1 MELNTIK
8 TNKDGL
14 DFIVISK
21 NVEKSTQKHIYYNIR
36 FVNSGYETYA
46 RTESINKGT
55 VKDKLSKTLC
65 GVGIVGYVNTREHFH
80 EYKIWADMIY
90 RCYCK
95 TDKSYKF
102 YGEKG
107 VVVCDRWHRFDYFL
121 EDIPNIKG
129 FNKTLF
135 DEHKLKLDK
144 DILSDNDNKIY
155 SLETTTWV
163 EDIVN
168 QEQRALEYN
177 LKNKKFA
184 IFPDGHIEQILHVT
198 NFCKQHGLH
207 RQNVN
212 LCLSGKQKST
222 KGFKFYKE

>member
-1 MELNTIK
+1 MPALP
-8 TNKDGL
+8 L
-14 DFIVISK
+14 
-21 NVEKSTQKHIYYNIR
+21 R
-36 FVNSGYETYA
+36 
-46 RTESINKGT
+46 
-55 VKDKLSKTLC
+55 
-65 GVGIVGYVNTREHFH
+65 GIPRNDSSPIA
-80 EYKIWADMIY
+80 KIWRNIIY

-95 TDKSYKF
+95 FDKSYKY
-102 YGEKG
+102 YGEQG
-107 VVVCDRWHRFDYFL
+107 VKVCDRWHRFDYFL

-168 QEQRALEYN
+168 QEQRTLEYN
-177 LKNKKFA
+177 FKNKKFA

-198 NFCKQHGLH
+198 NFCKQHGLL